1 MSANRVNASPL
12 ARHMAEQAGLDLLQ
26 ITPSGPNGRVIK
38 RDIEAAQKAGGTTH
52 KLLRHHRSLHRN
64 HRRTVPH
71 CIAALCR
78 PCRMRALITGPTN
91 MMNCLWI

>member
-52 KLLRHHRSLHRN
+52 K
-64 HRRTVPH
+64 
-71 CIAALCR
+71 AAA
-78 PCRMRALITGPTN
+78 PS
-91 MMNCLWI
+91 